1 MYQLKVERIM
11 MSNDDLSNQI
21 LPFRF
26 FINGLPIYI
35 ESMKQREKN
44 RKKLIEREILMI
56 SI

>member
-1 MYQLKVERIM
+1 MMYPLKVERIM

-35 ESMKQREKN
+35 ESMKQREK
-44 RKKLIEREILMI
+44 IEKNL
-56 SI
+56 SN